1 MHFISNIVPS
11 FHWTLNIFSRME
23 PNSLEAGLESLCL
36 DDELSRV
43 VATRLGAI
51 PKIFPSQASPLP
63 PLLPPA
69 AARLAPPTT
78 PAVLRRQQK
87 KKNRKDRRRNTDA
100 DEAGIQHVLFRVW
113 GQNLVYNYFVVFTM
127 RFYSK
132 TQWPFLSLGGFVANS
147 PVTNATYI

>member
-1 MHFISNIVPS
+1 
-11 FHWTLNIFSRME
+11 ME

-100 DEAGIQHVLFRVW
+100 DEAGIQYVRMYTLQSMNSEFGLKLILGLKGR
-113 GQNLVYNYFVVFTM
+113 
-127 RFYSK
+127 
-132 TQWPFLSLGGFVANS
+132 LSSLQ
-147 PVTNATYI
+147 

>member
-1 MHFISNIVPS
+1 
-11 FHWTLNIFSRME
+11 ME

-78 PAVLRRQQK
+78 PAVH
-87 KKNRKDRRRNTDA
+87 A
-100 DEAGIQHVLFRVW
+100 SVCAGVPRLAEIVAVLFV
-113 GQNLVYNYFVVFTM
+113 
-127 RFYSK
+127 
-132 TQWPFLSLGGFVANS
+132 
-147 PVTNATYI
+147 